1 MNYVYTPLDPVIWS
15 IFVIFLIAAY
25 LIIKVYHR
33 IYPNYPKGTEKDE
46 D

>member
-15 IFVIFLIAAY
+15 IFAVFLIATY
-25 LIIKVYHR
+25 LTIKVYHR
-33 IYPNYPKGTEKDE
+33 RYPNYPNDVEKDK